1 MKNALVREPGKSF
14 SLCISS
20 HPSHKIVSTTR
31 AISQHQKY
39 VITLKELG
47 LDVIELPPSNSFP
60 DSCFVEDTAVIHNE
74 RALISHM
81 GAKSRRGEEEDIQS
95 VLNEYLEVKKAL
107 PPATVEGGDIIH
119 FPDYLISGVTQ
130 RTNQEGIYSLSRF
143 LKTEVKL
150 IRDPNIVH
158 LKSYVTNLDRNNI
171 IMSER
176 YSNHPIFNGM
186 NKIVLK
192 KSESYASNTLTYNGT
207 VLIPKNFPSVPIL
220 LKELDYDIISLEM
233 SEFKRCEGALT
244 CLSLLF

>member
-14 SLCISS
+14 SKCISS
-20 HPSHKIVSTTR
+20 HPSHKIVSTHR

-39 VITLKELG
+39 VQTLKDLG
-47 LDVIELPPSNSFP
+47 LDVIELPPLDSLP

-81 GAKSRRGEEEDIQS
+81 GVKSRRGEEKTVQAI
-95 VLNEYLEVKKAL
+95 LGEYLEVKKAL

-119 FPDYLISGVTQ
+119 FSDYLISGITQ
-130 RTNQEGIYSLSRF
+130 RTNQEGVHSLSQF
-143 LKTEVKL
+143 LKTEVKAIL
-150 IRDPNIVH
+150 DPNIIH

-176 YSNHPIFNGM
+176 YSNHPIFSGM
-186 NKIVLK
+186 NKIILK
-192 KSESYASNTLTYNGT
+192 EPESYASNTLTYNGT
-207 VLIPKNFPSVPIL
+207 VLVPNNYPSVTNL

-233 SEFKRCEGALT
+233 SEFERCEGALT